1 MVSRIPSWFK
11 RDSDS
16 RLQNDFTYVRYIGN
30 GTFGTVV
37 EAKGTEKISYA
48 IKLLFSEEKASTN
61 EFNLLRFIDHDNIV
75 RVYDCWQ
82 EDTKT
87 IHRNWK
93 KNFKDCDSNV
103 VIAIQLEL
111 CAGDLKQYIQE
122 RNELFYNSKS
132 TIYHSNM
139 SSNPGSLTMG
149 LRYSELELLNNLMS
163 LQDIAQGLKHIHN
176 LGIIHRDLK
185 PANILFKYITEDA
198 KGNKLYHGCKIGDFG
213 QSRSIETSMTPNNGT
228 ILYLAPEQGTRYYDA
243 RADIFAFGLVTL
255 ETIYPFQSKS
265 ERNFHFANIRNSV
278 GYLPRSE
285 NIFYRL
291 IVKTISQMVRMEPKD
306 RPPLTKILRRFKEAE
321 MEVKRFILIGS
332 EVSRG
337 EALDKLRNRL
347 SEAIDM
353 SSSESESVDKDALK
367 RSDRRFN
374 QKRRRASHNRF
385 SAPNS

>member
-1 MVSRIPSWFK
+1 MASWFSSLFQS
-11 RDSDS
+11 DSDS
-16 RLQNDFTYVRYIGN
+16 RLQNDFTYVKYIGN
-30 GTFGTVV
+30 GNFGTVV
-37 EAKGTEKISYA
+37 EAKGTDNISYA

-61 EFNLLRFIDHDNIV
+61 EFNLLKFIDHDNIV

-82 EDTKT
+82 EDAKT
-87 IHRNWK
+87 INRNWK
-93 KNFKDCDSNV
+93 KNSKDCDSNV

-139 SSNPGSLTMG
+139 SGNPGSLTMR
-149 LRYSELELLNNLMS
+149 LRYSELELRNNLMS
-163 LQDIAQGLKHIHN
+163 LQDIAQGLKYIHN

-185 PANILFKYITEDA
+185 PANILFKHITRDA
-198 KGNKLYHGCKIGDFG
+198 KGNKSYHGCKIGDFG

-228 ILYLAPEQGTRYYDA
+228 ILYLAPEQVTRYYDA

-265 ERNFHFANIRNSV
+265 ERNFHFANIRDSV

-291 IVKTISQMVRMEPKD
+291 IAETISQMVRMLPED

-321 MEVKRFILIGS
+321 TEVERFILISS
-332 EVSRG
+332 EASQG
-337 EALDKLRNRL
+337 EALDKLIKRL
-347 SEAIDM
+347 SEAVDW

-367 RSDRRFN
+367 RSDRKFN
-374 QKRRRASHNRF
+374 QNRKRATHARF
-385 SAPNS
+385 SAPNF